1 MLKNVWFT
9 IVLVLI
15 ALVLST
21 NPKTSIAGTEQTQGN
36 NFLRIVT
43 WLLIAT
49 FYTTT
54 LLLSYYG

>member
-1 MLKNVWFT
+1 MLKNIWFT
-9 IVLVLI
+9 IVLIVIAIVL
-15 ALVLST
+15 LT
-21 NPKTSIAGTEQTQGN
+21 DPKTSIAGTEQTQGN
-36 NFLRIVT
+36 NFLRTIT